1 MKKLMLLFGM
11 TEILFSIIAIMGLV
25 IIGMAERIRKGY
37 NIEPTKSQTK
47 FNYFFGYLELKWL
60 RLIRTLLIILIILTP
75 IFIIR
80 IFDGGVLMFLLT
92 IIVVFLLSGLLSWVV
107 MPFIIE
113 EDEI

>member
-1 MKKLMLLFGM
+1 M
-11 TEILFSIIAIMGLV
+11 TEILFSIIDIMGLV

-37 NIEPTKSQTK
+37 NIEPTKSQTNFNKIK